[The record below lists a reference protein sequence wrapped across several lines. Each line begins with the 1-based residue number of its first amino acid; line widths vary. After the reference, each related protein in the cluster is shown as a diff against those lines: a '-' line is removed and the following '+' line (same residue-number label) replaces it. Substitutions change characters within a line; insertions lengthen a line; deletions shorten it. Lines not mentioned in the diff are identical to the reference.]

1 MCVAVVVASLKQKS
15 CSSSSQAQTFGL
27 DSVSGDTWAVKR
39 KNLSRSCWTVPQ
51 TDSSGRAITPGDG
64 TALVNVLCTA
74 ASRSNQA
81 WRIQKAASRVLSTRI
96 RTTTTTTPPTTP
108 TTEPPPT
115 TAAPSVP
122 GAPSGLTAAAAAGS
136 VALSWNNPSDSTI
149 TRYEVR
155 VRPAAVTG
163 WWCWTRLSYMGPNS
177 VALTV
182 SRLSSST
189 AYRFQLRAANARG
202 AGAAS
207 EIAATTLAA
216 ASPPA
221 SAPAAPAGLTGAGG
235 NRSIALSWN
244 NPSDSTIIEYQFR
257 ERPAGQTAW
266 RCWRRIWNS
275 TSASTGHTMGWITNG
290 TLYQVQVRALNAAGT
305 GPASQTAAT
314 PTAATRPPGP

>member
-39 KNLSRSCWTVPQ
+39 KNLSRSCWTVPY
-51 TDSSGRAITPGDG
+51 TDSSGRAITPGDS

-74 ASRSNQA
+74 SSRSNQV

-96 RTTTTTTPPTTP
+96 RTTTTPPTTA
-108 TTEPPPT
+108 PPAT

-182 SRLSSST
+182 SRLSGST

-207 EIAATTLAA
+207 EVAATTLAA

-221 SAPAAPAGLTGAGG
+221 SVPAAPSGLTGAAG

-244 NPSDSTIIEYQFR
+244 NPSDSSIVEYQFR
-257 ERPAGQTAW
+257 ERPAGESAW

-290 TLYQVQVRALNAAGT
+290 VNYQVQVRALNAAGT

-314 PTAATRPPGP
+314 PTATPTPRPPGP